1 MDVRCEQFVIMRIY
15 DVKNVIM
22 KFVNLPDAQ
31 LHFYVKVCIGC
42 YNVNGRRNWRNSQDI
57 YFLRPISNEC
67 KISRICSSILSTR
80 SSNLFLFRC
89 YNIAYKYCLFKMHQ
103 MTWRTHGVFLKK
115 TIVFCLKTVTW
126 CDIVYQNQL
135 LVTRKRF

>member
-1 MDVRCEQFVIMRIY
+1 LYPCLMDVRCEQFVIMWIY

-31 LHFYVKVCIGC
+31 LHLYVKVCIGC

-57 YFLRPISNEC
+57 YFLRPISNEG
-67 KISRICSSILSTR
+67 KISRICSSIISTR

-89 YNIAYKYCLFKMHQ
+89 YNIAYMYCQFKIHQ
-103 MTWRTHGVFLKK
+103 IAWRTHGLFLKK
-115 TIVFCLKTVTW
+115 TIVCCLKTVTW
-126 CDIVYQNQL
+126 CDIV
-135 LVTRKRF
+135 